1 MRSRNYFLIRAI
13 ILFIG
18 SLLSLFFF
26 PLMPLF
32 NENISY
38 DPSLLGMGLFASIA
52 LLVVGF
58 INYNLYKSDLD
69 VEKAKDRKIQSLEK
83 ELKKDK

>member
-1 MRSRNYFLIRAI
+1 MRSRNYHLIRAI

-32 NENISY
+32 NKNISY
-38 DPSLLGMGLFASIA
+38 DPSLLGMAM
-52 LLVVGF
+52 
-58 INYNLYKSDLD
+58 K
-69 VEKAKDRKIQSLEK
+69 QS
-83 ELKKDK
+83 KKGETR